1 MSPPPRITRR
11 GMTIGGVVAVGA
23 AIVAGGIFEGPRLF
37 KRRAR
42 GRYADMVNQL
52 DNPES
57 AALVGKSVEMV
68 TPDGMT
74 TVEESARDLKERLA
88 KQPLSALVKNDMNAL
103 DGMVEAGGWVVPI
116 SLAEVCVLAAES
128 V

>member
-11 GMTIGGVVAVGA
+11 GMTVGGIVAIGA

-42 GRYADMVNQL
+42 GRYAKIVNQL
-52 DNPES
+52 DNLES
-57 AALVGKSVEMV
+57 AALVGKSVEMI
-68 TPDGMT
+68 TPDGTSMA
-74 TVEESARDLKERLA
+74 EEAARDLKTRLA
-88 KQPLSALVKNDMNAL
+88 KQPLSALMNDDASAL
-103 DGMVEAGGWVVPI
+103 QNMAEANGWVIPLA
-116 SLAEVCVLAAES
+116 LAEICVLAAES